1 MTPLRLLLI
10 EDSEHDAT
18 LVEYELSRAGYVVT
32 SKRVDTPETLVAA
45 LAEGPWDIAVADFT
59 MPRFS
64 GTAALTLLRQH
75 NTDMPFI
82 FVSGTIGEDAAV
94 DAMKTGAHDYIM
106 KGNLKRLVPAVER
119 ELREAAGRVSR
130 KRAEARLAY
139 LAYHDPLTDL
149 PNRLL
154 LQDRLQ
160 QGLLNA
166 HRAGDSLA
174 LIVLDLDAFK
184 AINDS
189 LGHQAGDRVLQVIA
203 GRLRAHLREIDT
215 VARLGGDEF
224 AILLPRTDSEGA
236 TLVARKLLA
245 ELRAPLELD
254 GHAFV
259 LGGSLGIASCPQD
272 GVKADLLLQ
281 KADVAMYVAKAGG
294 FGYAVYAEDRDRPA
308 HQRLGLMT
316 EIIDGIARREFSLH
330 YQPVVHLQSGATVY
344 LEGLARWDHP
354 ARGAILPAEFVPF
367 AEQISL
373 IDPLTTLL
381 LEQALADWSRPSPTP
396 PPIPVAVNLSPR
408 SLREADFPDRVAA
421 LLQAHRAAPGALVL
435 EITENVLL
443 SDASR
448 AISSLSR
455 LREMGVRLALDDF
468 GAGYSSLS
476 YLRRLP
482 VDLLKIDRSFV
493 TGMAHDD
500 AIVRSTIDLAHDL
513 GLEVIA
519 EGVETPEARDRLAAL
534 GCDAAQGRFIAEP
547 APPAE
552 IRRWLARRQSGL

>member
-1 MTPLRLLLI
+1 LLLI
-10 EDSEHDAT
+10 EDSENDAA
-18 LVEYELSRAGYVVT
+18 LVEHELSRAGYAVT
-32 SKRVDTPETLVAA
+32 SRRVDTPETLVAA
-45 LAEGPWDIAVADFT
+45 LAEGAWDIAVADFT

-75 NTDMPFI
+75 NTEMPFI

-130 KRAEARLAY
+130 RHAEARLAY

-166 HRAGDSLA
+166 HRAGDPLA

-189 LGHQAGDRVLQVIA
+189 LGHHAGDRVLQEIA

-245 ELRAPLELD
+245 ELREPLMLD
-254 GHAFV
+254 GHPFV
-259 LGGSLGIASCPQD
+259 IGGSLGIASCPQD

-330 YQPVVHLQSGATVY
+330 YQPVVHLQSGATLY
-344 LEGLARWDHP
+344 LEGLARWVHP
-354 ARGAILPAEFVPF
+354 ARGPMLPAEFVPF

-373 IDPLTTLL
+373 IDPLTMLL
-381 LEQALADWSRPSPTP
+381 IEQALADWARPAPSPA
-396 PPIPVAVNLSPR
+396 PIPVAVNLSPR

-421 LLQAHRAAPGALVL
+421 LLQAHHAPPGALVL
-435 EITENVLL
+435 EITENVLV

-448 AISSLSR
+448 AISSLAR
-455 LREMGVRLALDDF
+455 LRDMGVRLALDDF

-482 VDLLKIDRSFV
+482 VDVLKIDRSFV
-493 TGMAHDD
+493 TGLAHDD

-513 GLEVIA
+513 GLEVVA

-547 APPAE
+547 APAAE